1 MNRTLNEVWTKVP
14 EKANEIVNSLCKGH
28 EGTLDCRRYR
38 EYVYSTA
45 LDAAVIIGEKF
56 EKLINECV
64 EHIFKYY
71 IQDDEESIDDFI
83 TDYLNTVKEE
93 TEKLYNG
100 RIVLDRTEKRLSKD
114 AINEMYDWM
123 LKNLSNS
130 FKTQTEKLGEL
141 FNKYFNR

>member
-14 EKANEIVNSLCKGH
+14 EKANEIVNKLCKGY

-38 EYVYSTA
+38 VHVRSTV
-45 LDAAVIIGEKF
+45 LDTAVIMGERF
-56 EKLINECV
+56 ENLINECV
-64 EHIFKYY
+64 EHTFKYY
-71 IQDDEESIDDFI
+71 IQEDEETIDDYI

-93 TEKLYNG
+93 TERLYST
-100 RIVLDRTEKRLSKD
+100 IVLDKTEKRLSKE
-114 AINEMYDWM
+114 AIDETYDWM